1 MSEHSEDDNLE
12 RDEEFEQ
19 DSSGGNQLDKVIQVD
34 GMYNE
39 WFLDYASYV
48 ILERAV
54 PHMNDGLKPVQ
65 RRILH
70 SLKELDDGRY
80 HKVANVI
87 GNTMKFH
94 PHGDAAIGDAMVQ
107 IGQKGLLFDTQG
119 NWGNTLTGDRAA
131 APRYIEV
138 RLSKFGNEVMF
149 NAKTTHWLTSYDGRA
164 KEPDTLPAKFPV
176 LLAHGAEGIAVGLA
190 CKILPHNFIEIID
203 ASIDALRGKKT
214 KIVPDFLT
222 GGMADMSL
230 YNDGLRGGRIR
241 VRARIKKEDAKTLM
255 ITEVPFGTTTGSL
268 IDSILKANDKGK
280 LRVKKIEDNTA
291 ENVEIVIHLPS
302 GVSPDK
308 TIDALYAFTNCEVS
322 ISPNITVIKD
332 DKPQFLAVSE
342 LLHYSALRT
351 KDLLQWELEI
361 RKAELEENW
370 HFASLEKIFIENR
383 IYRDI
388 EEAETWEQV
397 LSFIHKGLKPHIKHL
412 LREVTDDDV
421 TRLTEIKIKRISK
434 FDSFKADEKIAGIE
448 AELEQVKFH
457 LANLTDYAVDWFKML
472 KKKYGEGKERKTEI
486 RSFDTIVAA
495 KAAVANAKLYVN
507 REEGF
512 AGTGLKRSDSEFVCD
527 CSDIDDIIVF
537 RKNGTMQVSKIST
550 KSFFGKGII
559 HIAVWKK
566 GDKRTVYNLI
576 YQDGKG
582 GKAMMKRFFVN
593 SITRDKEYPVTKGTE
608 GSKVLYFTANANA
621 EAEVVQV
628 FLRPAARLKKAKF
641 DYDFADLAIKGRGA
655 GGNTLTKYLVRKVE
669 LKEKGV
675 STLGARKIWFDPAVT
690 RLNIEGRGNFL
701 GEFQPADKILVI
713 LNTGEYKLI
722 GFDLSTHFDDGMIH
736 LEKWI
741 PQKPIS
747 AVHYDGEKEVYYV
760 KRFLAE
766 SSSKKVLFISE
777 GEGSRLEAVSTA
789 FYPVA
794 NLRFNKKFKK
804 TRDKEDEQL
813 DLDKFISIKG
823 LKALGKKL
831 HALPVTE
838 VSMLDV
844 DEARET
850 AALNE
855 LLGTSATAPNNS
867 ATEGEESD
875 YSRAEENENN
885 AGNQEAEDSKAEEAD
900 DTNLKPLTIAEK
912 KAARVKAQAAKSE
925 KPAVQEAAL
934 DENGEAIK
942 SSAPEDK
949 TIATQEFA
957 DVMAKAKA
965 RKDAKESPKKKPAK
979 NQPAAKKSP
988 KKAAPIKEDKPLRQ
1002 NPDDIEMDIDIP
1014 KDEDSS
1020 GDGGVQGSLF

>member
-1 MSEHSEDDNLE
+1 
-12 RDEEFEQ
+12 
-19 DSSGGNQLDKVIQVD
+19 
-34 GMYNE
+34 
-39 WFLDYASYV
+39 
-48 ILERAV
+48 
-54 PHMNDGLKPVQ
+54 
-65 RRILH
+65 
-70 SLKELDDGRY
+70 
-80 HKVANVI
+80 
-87 GNTMKFH
+87 
-94 PHGDAAIGDAMVQ
+94 
-107 IGQKGLLFDTQG
+107 
-119 NWGNTLTGDRAA
+119 
-131 APRYIEV
+131 
-138 RLSKFGNEVMF
+138 
-149 NAKTTHWLTSYDGRA
+149 
-164 KEPDTLPAKFPV
+164 
-176 LLAHGAEGIAVGLA
+176 
-190 CKILPHNFIEIID
+190 
-203 ASIDALRGKKT
+203 
-214 KIVPDFLT
+214 
-222 GGMADMSL
+222 MADMSL
-230 YNDGLRGGRIR
+230 YNDGLRGGKIR
-241 VRARIKKEDAKTLM
+241 VRARIKKEDAKTLV
-255 ITEVPFGTTTGSL
+255 ITEIPFGTTTGSL
-268 IDSILKANDKGK
+268 IDSVLKANDKGK
-280 LRVKKIEDNTA
+280 LKVKKIEDNTA
-291 ENVEIVIHLPS
+291 ENVEIVIHLPT
-302 GVSPDK
+302 GVSPDR

-351 KDLLQWELEI
+351 KDLLKWELDI

-412 LREVTDDDV
+412 LREVTDEDV

-472 KKKYGEGKERKTEI
+472 KKKYGAGKERRTEI

-512 AGTGLKRSDSEFVCD
+512 AGTGLKKSDSEFVCD

-537 RKNGTMQVSKIST
+537 RKNGTMQVSKISS

-566 GDKRTVYNLI
+566 GDKRTVYNLA

-582 GKAMMKRFFVN
+582 GKAMVKRFFVN
-593 SITRDKEYPVTKGTE
+593 SITRDKEYHVTKGAD

-628 FLRPAARLKKAKF
+628 FLRPAPRLKKAKF

-655 GGNTLTKYLVRKVE
+655 GGNTLTKYMVRKIE

-690 RLNIEGRGNFL
+690 RLNSEERGKFL

-722 GFDLSTHFDDGMIH
+722 GFDLSTHFDDAMIH

-747 AVHYDGEKEVYYV
+747 AVHYDGEKEAFYV

-766 SSSKKVLFISE
+766 PSSKKVLFISE
-777 GEGSRLEAVSTA
+777 SENSRLEAVSTA
-789 FYPVA
+789 FHPVA

-804 TRDKEDEQL
+804 TRDKADEQISL
-813 DLDKFISIKG
+813 HEFISLKG
-823 LKALGKKL
+823 LKALGNKL
-831 HALPVTE
+831 HSLPVTE
-838 VSMLDV
+838 VTMLPADP
-844 DEARET
+844 EKEQE
-850 AALNE
+850 ALNE
-855 LLGTSATAPNNS
+855 LLGLELGVDSSENEILEGQPVIEVNKDESSVAKPPEEAQETLPKPIRTPKQPKGLKVIQPSATKE
-867 ATEGEESD
+867 TKD
-875 YSRAEENENN
+875 
-885 AGNQEAEDSKAEEAD
+885 
-900 DTNLKPLTIAEK
+900 
-912 KAARVKAQAAKSE
+912 SE
-925 KPAVQEAAL
+925 KSTAPA
-934 DENGEAIK
+934 
-942 SSAPEDK
+942 DK
-949 TIATQEFA
+949 TIETKEFKEVVA
-957 DVMAKAKA
+957 EAKA
-965 RKDAKESPKKKPAK
+965 RKEAKAEEKKKPKAK
-979 NQPAAKKSP
+979 SVAKKKAPVEEPPSDSVDSKKAKDSKP
-988 KKAAPIKEDKPLRQ
+988 KKAKTEKKEKPLKQ

-1014 KDEDSS
+1014 DDEPK
-1020 GDGGVQGSLF
+1020 GGVDDTGQASLF